1 MSSTKVLKY
10 QSRPSSAESSISVP
24 LTTAEEI
31 IQATAA
37 SLVDPK
43 SDCENYKAVFLHV
56 IRNSG
61 IPDLAWLMEFDPPS
75 VDGQWDWHNQ
85 LSDNLDN
92 KISSFVLPEEGWQLI
107 ADFLSRVAGKK
118 LVDGIESIK
127 QSDLASYE
135 IRDKCTS
142 VLQGVI
148 DNFWMLDLLA
158 RREPVNDQFS
168 IVDMEWRREFS
179 FLRYQ
184 LLTTQNWLS
193 EEETIELWSF
203 CCYLE
208 TQACPRVTGSRSWDS
223 LPYALAY
230 MPERVREIQ
239 EHRYQHEIE
248 GAL

>member
-1 MSSTKVLKY
+1 MSSTKVPTY
-10 QSRPSSAESSISVP
+10 QSRRNQQQSTAP

-43 SDCENYKAVFLHV
+43 TDSENYKAVFLHV

-92 KISSFVLPEEGWQLI
+92 KVSSFVLPEEGWQLI
-107 ADFLSRVAGKK
+107 ADFLSRVAGRK
-118 LVDGIESIK
+118 LVAGIESIK
-127 QSDLASYE
+127 KLDLDSYE
-135 IRDKCTS
+135 IREKCTS

-158 RREPVNDQFS
+158 SREPVNDQFS
-168 IVDMEWRREFS
+168 VVDMEWRREFS
-179 FLRYQ
+179 FLRFK
-184 LLTTQNWLS
+184 LLTTQTWLS
-193 EEETIELWSF
+193 EEETTELWTF

-208 TQACPRVTGSRSWDS
+208 TQACPRLSSSRSWDS
-223 LPYALAY
+223 LPHALAY
-230 MPERVREIQ
+230 MPKYVRETQ
-239 EHRYQHEIE
+239 EAITQDDLQ

>member
-1 MSSTKVLKY
+1 MSSTKVPRY
-10 QSRPSSAESSISVP
+10 QSRRSSEESSISVP

-37 SLVDPK
+37 TLVDPK
-43 SDCENYKAVFLHV
+43 TDSENYKAVFLHV

-92 KISSFVLPEEGWQLI
+92 KVSSFVLPEEGWQLI
-107 ADFLSRVAGKK
+107 ADFLSRVAGRK
-118 LVDGIESIK
+118 LVAAIESIK
-127 QSDLASYE
+127 KSDLDSYD
-135 IRDKCTS
+135 IRKECTS

-158 RREPVNDQFS
+158 SREPVNDQFS
-168 IVDMEWRREFS
+168 VVDMEWRREFR
-179 FLRYQ
+179 FLQYQ
-184 LLTTQNWLS
+184 ILTTQNWLS
-193 EEETIELWSF
+193 EEETIELWTF

-208 TQACPRVTGSRSWDS
+208 TQACPRVSGSRSWAS
-223 LPYALAY
+223 LPYALAHI
-230 MPERVREIQ
+230 PKNVRETREAIS
-239 EHRYQHEIE
+239 RHELE
-248 GAL
+248 GAI